1 VVSRSAED
9 SLHSS
14 PLTPLRSFAR
24 DKGIPLHA
32 YFAHVC
38 PTKKTPVRAI
48 MFTLGLTAG
57 LSTFN
62 TFSPVALS
70 TLVSLSL
77 TGLVTSYLL
86 TVISILSYRI
96 RGERL
101 RPSGF
106 NLGKPRIYIKPAR

>member
-1 VVSRSAED
+1 MVSRFAKE

-32 YFAHVC
+32 YFARVS
-38 PTKKTPVRAI
+38 PTKKTPVRATI
-48 MFTLGLTAG
+48 FTLGLTAG

-62 TFSPVALS
+62 TFSAVALS

-86 TVISILSYRI
+86 TVISILIHRM

-106 NLGKPRIYIKPAR
+106 DLGKPRIYIKPAH